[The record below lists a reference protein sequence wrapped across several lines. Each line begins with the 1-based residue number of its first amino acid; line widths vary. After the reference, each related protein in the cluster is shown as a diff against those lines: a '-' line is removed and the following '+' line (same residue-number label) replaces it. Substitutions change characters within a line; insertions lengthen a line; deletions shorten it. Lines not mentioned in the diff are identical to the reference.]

1 MSTEPPPRTLD
12 ARKAATRGATVDGVL
27 TPRDLPRLRE
37 VLPDDT
43 GKIRARFAFF
53 RDEESRWLMRVALS
67 ADVAVT
73 CQRCLQP
80 MPLHLESDSTLAVV
94 CSDEQARQLPGHL
107 DPLVVAGQECNLWE
121 VVEEELMLALD
132 AGADRVMLDNF
143 SLDELRSAV
152 ALTAGRAELE
162 ASGNVT
168 AKTLRPIA
176 ETGVDCISIG
186 ALTKDCK
193 ALDLSMRFL

>member
-1 MSTEPPPRTLD
+1 
-12 ARKAATRGATVDGVL
+12 
-27 TPRDLPRLRE
+27 LRE
-37 VLPDDT
+37 ILPDDT

-121 VVEEELMLALD
+121 VVEEELMLALPAFSYHDTEDCREILAGFTGSSPD
-132 AGADRVMLDNF
+132 AVATREEPNPFNVL
-143 SLDELRSAV
+143 EQLRS
-152 ALTAGRAELE
+152 GREKQQE
-162 ASGNVT
+162 
-168 AKTLRPIA
+168 
-176 ETGVDCISIG
+176 
-186 ALTKDCK
+186 
-193 ALDLSMRFL
+193 